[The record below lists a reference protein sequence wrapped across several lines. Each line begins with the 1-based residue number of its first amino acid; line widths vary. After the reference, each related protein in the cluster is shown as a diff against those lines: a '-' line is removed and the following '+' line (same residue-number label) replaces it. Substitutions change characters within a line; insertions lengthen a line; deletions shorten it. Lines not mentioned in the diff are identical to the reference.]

1 MARLQLPALSKPALR
16 HSRLAETGAKL
27 FGFDTPAA
35 FSAKRSMWFVQS
47 PRIVA
52 STPLLR
58 WYSCKSKSPDFNG
71 TENAATRA
79 CGSHSLSPASVRFW
93 ASPSTWRRASVNTTR
108 CLIGCTSGDF
118 STMWFLQLYFPE
130 LGVGTIMA
138 IAMASGLTTS
148 MLLETAL
155 LRLGRDGLSWSAAAK
170 TAAGMSL
177 ISMLTMEVAQNMVD
191 YHLTGGSVAFD
202 SPAFWVAAVISM
214 SAGFLAP
221 LPYNYLRLRKY
232 GRACH

>member
-1 MARLQLPALSKPALR
+1 MARLQLPALSQLALR

-27 FGFDTPAA
+27 FGFSTPASCCA
-35 FSAKRSMWFVQS
+35 RRLMWFVQF

-58 WYSCKSKSPDFNG
+58 WHSCKSRSPDLSG

-79 CGSHSLSPASVRFW
+79 CASHSLSPASVRFW

-118 STMWFLQLYFPE
+118 SASPVVFPGAGRGNNYD
-130 LGVGTIMA
+130 L
-138 IAMASGLTTS
+138 ASGLTTS
-148 MLLETAL
+148 MLLETVL

-177 ISMLTMEVAQNMVD
+177 ISMLTMETAQNIVD